1 MGGENRAEN
10 CVIGRPGAG
19 ACAGNPLAAAT
30 DKYVRMAKAECVAQ
44 KGRVAKS
51 ERATREGVLDDGTR
65 RLILRLINLG
75 ALEEVTGAV
84 KTGKESR
91 VYHGLGSV
99 EELRAVLSRP
109 GTGTARVTIIE
120 NEDSSAEIKYE
131 AAGEVS
137 GLVAGVGQRVLLGV
151 AKHLV
156 RQFFST
162 LKKEFDEN

>member
-1 MGGENRAEN
+1 MNLNLVGTQSIQTSPLKLWESVIEPAVLQRSIPGCISMDETGPGEYAITLELKVAAVGGNFN
-10 CVIGRPGAG
+10 GSIK
-19 ACAGNPLAAAT
+19 L
-30 DKYVRMAKAECVAQ
+30 
-44 KGRVAKS
+44 S
-51 ERATREGVLDDGTR
+51 EMDPPNGCFINVSGSGT
-65 RLILRLINLG
+65 
-75 ALEEVTGAV
+75 
-84 KTGKESR
+84 
-91 VYHGLGSV
+91 LGS
-99 EELRAVLSRP
+99 

-162 LKKEFDEN
+162 LKKEFDAI

>member
-1 MGGENRAEN
+1 MNLNLVGTQSIQTSPLKLWESVIDPAVLQRSIPGCISMDETGPGQYAITLELKVAAVGGNFN
-10 CVIGRPGAG
+10 GSIK
-19 ACAGNPLAAAT
+19 L
-30 DKYVRMAKAECVAQ
+30 
-44 KGRVAKS
+44 S
-51 ERATREGVLDDGTR
+51 EMDPPNGCFINVSGSGT
-65 RLILRLINLG
+65 
-75 ALEEVTGAV
+75 
-84 KTGKESR
+84 
-91 VYHGLGSV
+91 LGS
-99 EELRAVLSRP
+99 

-162 LKKEFDEN
+162 LKKEFDAN

>member
-1 MGGENRAEN
+1 MNLNLVGTQSIQTSPLKLWESVIEPAVLQRSIPGCISMDETDPGEYDITLELKVAAVGGNFN
-10 CVIGRPGAG
+10 GSIK
-19 ACAGNPLAAAT
+19 L
-30 DKYVRMAKAECVAQ
+30 
-44 KGRVAKS
+44 S
-51 ERATREGVLDDGTR
+51 EMDPPNGCFINVSGSGT
-65 RLILRLINLG
+65 
-75 ALEEVTGAV
+75 
-84 KTGKESR
+84 
-91 VYHGLGSV
+91 LGS
-99 EELRAVLSRP
+99 

-162 LKKEFDEN
+162 LKKEFDAI